1 MPALLVFVMDSQIV
15 VNSARRLSPFSW
27 QRVKAKG
34 YAEVAAWTGKSKF
47 IGTTYAMTPG
57 WSPTSAPS
65 YVTLRL
71 VIGLKFTIQL
81 GVGITTAAIMVDA
94 NSQAPTI
101 TIDTNTPNLATA
113 AIQINTNSRANKP
126 NANR

>member
-1 MPALLVFVMDSQIV
+1 M
-15 VNSARRLSPFSW
+15 RGEGK
-27 QRVKAKG
+27 KAS
-34 YAEVAAWTGKSKF
+34 V
-47 IGTTYAMTPG
+47 P
-57 WSPTSAPS
+57 
-65 YVTLRL
+65 VLRL

-81 GVGITTAAIMVDA
+81 GVDITTAAIMIDT

>member
-1 MPALLVFVMDSQIV
+1 MVCHSAVLKWATGQLPDLIDWVPSALC
-15 VNSARRLSPFSW
+15 LSP
-27 QRVKAKG
+27 
-34 YAEVAAWTGKSKF
+34 
-47 IGTTYAMTPG
+47 
-57 WSPTSAPS
+57 SAQ
-65 YVTLRL
+65 LRL

-81 GVGITTAAIMVDA
+81 GVDITTAAIMIDT